1 MKATPS
7 HFASTGPGKDA
18 VANLE
23 TQNHP
28 VETVS
33 WNDAAEFCAKLS
45 QKEDLKPFYF
55 RQAETVIPLEG
66 TGYRLPT
73 EAEWEFACR
82 AGTTTKYW
90 LGDKDVE
97 LIMAAWLNSNS
108 GGRTHAAGELKA
120 NPLGLYDIHGNV
132 WEWVA
137 DAWEP
142 TYYGQFEEKPAINPN
157 TPNCAGS
164 QRVVRGGGWGDAASE
179 CRSSFRYAGDPP
191 HRYDGLGFRVS
202 LVAVG
207 SRVSRP

>member
-1 MKATPS
+1 
-7 HFASTGPGKDA
+7 
-18 VANLE
+18 
-23 TQNHP
+23 

-132 WEWVA
+132 WEWVD

-157 TPNCAGS
+157 TPNYAGS
-164 QRVVRGGGWGDAASE
+164 LRVIRGGDWANAASY
-179 CRSSFRYAGDPP
+179 CRSSARNANDPP
-191 HRYDGLGFRVS
+191 YRYYHVGFQVS